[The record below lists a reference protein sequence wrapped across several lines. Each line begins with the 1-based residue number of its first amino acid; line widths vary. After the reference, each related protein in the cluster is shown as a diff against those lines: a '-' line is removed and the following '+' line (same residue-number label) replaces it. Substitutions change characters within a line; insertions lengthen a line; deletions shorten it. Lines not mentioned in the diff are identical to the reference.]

1 MEDHLAQQL
10 RAGGYRLT
18 PQRLAIL
25 QILDDTGDHLS
36 PVEVFERAREKMPG
50 LTEATVYRT
59 LSFLHR
65 QGILLAGHIGNGNL
79 VYEVA
84 SHQHHHLICRE
95 CGESLEIGHDALDD
109 LYARLKKETGFALDE
124 SHVTLFGLCPI
135 CQ

>member
-1 MEDHLAQQL
+1 MPDHLAEQL
-10 RAGGYRLT
+10 RARGYRLT

-25 QILDDTGDHLS
+25 RILNEAGDHLS
-36 PVEVFERAREKMPG
+36 PVEVFERARSKMPG

-65 QGILLAGHIGNGNL
+65 QGILLAGHIGSGNL

-84 SHQHHHLICRE
+84 SHLHHHLICRD
-95 CGESLEIGHDALDD
+95 CGESLEIGHEAMED
-109 LYARLKKETGFALDE
+109 LYQRLNKETGFALDE
-124 SHVTLFGLCPI
+124 SHVTLFGLCPV